1 MRKLNWSGLLLD
13 LIYIAL
19 GVVFIIHPEGV
30 ESILCYILAAAVA
43 VIGLMYLVGFFIQKA
58 DESGHREGNGFAFG
72 VLLVILAIFIV
83 VKQTLVISLV
93 PFLFGVMVAIRGLMV
108 IQNMFLI
115 CVILIPIL
123 TMRLFS
129 EEKKQ
134 KTEQGLL
141 TAPVS
146 IGSIVFGKY
155 FAALLLYTIALLM
168 PFVYALILSSFGM
181 VEWGM
186 VFANFLALFL
196 LGAAFISVGT
206 LISSLTENQ
215 IAANVVTIVV
225 LMALYL
231 IDVVAGNVSIGW
243 IVKAMNYLS
252 FYRKYYAITCG
263 LFNVSTVVFYISVA
277 LIFNYLTIRV
287 FERRRWS

>member
-1 MRKLNWSGLLLD
+1 MG
-13 LIYIAL
+13 
-19 GVVFIIHPEGV
+19 
-30 ESILCYILAAAVA
+30 
-43 VIGLMYLVGFFIQKA
+43 
-58 DESGHREGNGFAFG
+58 
-72 VLLVILAIFIV
+72 AIFRREIGAYFTSSIAYIFLAV
-83 VKQTLVISLV
+83 FWVFSGYFFFASCLV
-93 PFLFGVMVAIRGLMV
+93 PASTDMSTMF
-108 IQNMFLI
+108 QSMFLI
-115 CVILIPIL
+115 IIFLIPIL

-146 IGSIVFGKY
+146 LAEIVFGKY
-155 FAALLLYTIALLM
+155 FAAVVLYTIGLLM

-196 LGAAFISVGT
+196 LGASFIAVGT
-206 LISSLTENQ
+206 LVSALTENQ
-215 IAANVVTIVV
+215 IAAAVLSFVA

-231 IDVVAGNVSIGW
+231 IDTINSFINAEFITNILD
-243 IVKAMNYLS
+243 KLS

-263 LFNVSTVVFYISVA
+263 LFNVSTIIFYVSVA
-277 LIFNYLTIRV
+277 VIFNYFTIRV

>member
-1 MRKLNWSGLLLD
+1 MG
-13 LIYIAL
+13 
-19 GVVFIIHPEGV
+19 
-30 ESILCYILAAAVA
+30 
-43 VIGLMYLVGFFIQKA
+43 
-58 DESGHREGNGFAFG
+58 
-72 VLLVILAIFIV
+72 AIFRREFGAFFTSSIAYV
-83 VKQTLVISLV
+83 
-93 PFLFGVMVAIRGLMV
+93 FLAVFWLFSGYFFDFNCLQNGTTDMSGMF
-108 IQNMFLI
+108 QNMFLI

-196 LGAAFISVGT
+196 LGAAFIAVGT

-231 IDVVAGNVSIGW
+231 IDVVAGNVTIEW
-243 IVKAMNYLS
+243 IANAMNYLS